1 MESSATDCKEMS
13 RGEHANRHDVR
24 FVANL
29 ARNLGG
35 CDQDIF
41 GKISRSRTS
50 LKGSSV
56 IVTVTRTIRFV
67 TGERRLHCQMPYL
80 RLPMKIVSA
89 PSDLLYHDFLA
100 ETDSKVSTTTMQTST
115 ITITLP
121 QEIHGNQFFRPLS
134 TNITAEVFK
143 KLETYSLPF
152 HSVPYGWNVMQGNFF
167 Y

>member
-1 MESSATDCKEMS
+1 MEVKLNFSGQDQVLKSLEVYFRKASHFLGLNNIAHSEPKNRRRSCHGGSVIDSMESSATDCKEMS

-80 RLPMKIVSA
+80 RLPMK
-89 PSDLLYHDFLA
+89 Y
-100 ETDSKVSTTTMQTST
+100 
-115 ITITLP
+115 
-121 QEIHGNQFFRPLS
+121 
-134 TNITAEVFK
+134 
-143 KLETYSLPF
+143 
-152 HSVPYGWNVMQGNFF
+152 
-167 Y
+167 

>member
-67 TGERRLHCQMPYL
+67 TGERRLHCQMPY
-80 RLPMKIVSA
+80 PW
-89 PSDLLYHDFLA
+89 
-100 ETDSKVSTTTMQTST
+100 E
-115 ITITLP
+115 
-121 QEIHGNQFFRPLS
+121 
-134 TNITAEVFK
+134 
-143 KLETYSLPF
+143 
-152 HSVPYGWNVMQGNFF
+152 SVPLLKVRVLFVIKCRSAIPLLRVRVRPYGFLCRLGTKKFLPLAF
-167 Y
+167 YFIFLGI

>member
-1 MESSATDCKEMS
+1 MESSATDCNEMS

-80 RLPMKIVSA
+80 RLPMIFWLVRIPHVAPWSWACDLCYDMNESGYVEVHSMIINMNYEVNDMIGNYVS
-89 PSDLLYHDFLA
+89 SWLQ
-100 ETDSKVSTTTMQTST
+100 TTCCCIQ
-115 ITITLP
+115 P
-121 QEIHGNQFFRPLS
+121 W
-134 TNITAEVFK
+134 
-143 KLETYSLPF
+143 
-152 HSVPYGWNVMQGNFF
+152 VPTVIWSPER
-167 Y
+167 